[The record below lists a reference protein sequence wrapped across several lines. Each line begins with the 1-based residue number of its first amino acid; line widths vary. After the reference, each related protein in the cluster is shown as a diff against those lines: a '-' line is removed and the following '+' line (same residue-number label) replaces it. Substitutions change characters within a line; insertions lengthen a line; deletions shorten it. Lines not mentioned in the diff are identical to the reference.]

1 MRTGKRFNLPV
12 IGRWFI
18 LGSIVGLVAGIGAI
32 IFFLLLQGS
41 AYIFM
46 DYLMGMRVEE
56 TAGEPAHFGHATT
69 ELKRWT
75 IFFIPALGGLIS
87 GFLVY
92 KFAPEAEGHGT
103 DAAIKAIHYKKRL
116 HSLASPDNQNSRQCY
131 HYRNGWFRRTRRTNR
146 TDWCRFCV
154 IFWAVL

>member
-32 IFFLLLQGS
+32 IFFLLLQGGS

-46 DYLMGMRVEE
+46 DYLMGGMRVEE

-75 IFFIPALGGLIS
+75 IFFL
-87 GFLVY
+87 
-92 KFAPEAEGHGT
+92 
-103 DAAIKAIHYKKRL
+103 
-116 HSLASPDNQNSRQCY
+116 SLLS
-131 HYRNGWFRRTRRTNR
+131 
-146 TDWCRFCV
+146 
-154 IFWAVL
+154 AV